1 MIRKIARGFNRD
13 FKDASFLEIVKGSAT
28 TFAVR
33 LMGLVAGYAFTF
45 IISRYYGSEV
55 LGAHTLSVTVL
66 MMFSVLGR
74 LGMDSLLVRHFAQDH
89 AINRWDRI
97 LEVYRKTL
105 MVVVPVGILL
115 SVLLFF
121 TSGQIAQY
129 IFQKPSLEPYFRIV
143 SFAVLPMAMRFINS
157 ECYRGFRM
165 NKEYAYSQNV
175 SYFLYSAIIL
185 GIVTVFYRHPWLP
198 NIAFAVSL
206 ILLTV
211 SSTFLILRRIR
222 SNTKIASAEFVLPEM
237 VRNALPMLLANSM
250 LLVAGW
256 INTILLGIW
265 STESDVGIYSV
276 VLKISTFSAF
286 VLMSINSVSAPG
298 FAQLHAKGDHDGLR
312 KYTAHTAKI
321 IFYSSIPIFL
331 GILLMR
337 EWLLGLFGDE
347 FIAGSLA
354 LLITMVGQL
363 FNVFAGSVGQFLY
376 MTGKQQIFR
385 NIILTSTLINV
396 VVCAILIPLY
406 GLLGSAI
413 AGMVF
418 MAAWNLMSMIYIKR
432 TFKIRTYY
440 WPF

>member
-13 FKDASFLEIVKGSAT
+13 FKDAGFLEIVKGSAT

-33 LMGLVAGYAFTF
+33 LLGLVAGYAFTF

-89 AINRWDRI
+89 ATGRWDRI
-97 LEVYRKTL
+97 LEVYKKTL
-105 MVVVPVGILL
+105 TVVVPVGIAL
-115 SVLLFF
+115 SALLFF
-121 TSGQIAQY
+121 ASGQIAQY
-129 IFQKPSLEPYFRIV
+129 IFQKPLLEPYFRII

-175 SYFLYSAIIL
+175 SYFLYSAILL
-185 GIVTVFYRHPWLP
+185 GIITVFYRHPWLP
-198 NIAFAVSL
+198 NIAFAASL
-206 ILLTV
+206 MILAL
-211 SSTFLILRRIR
+211 SSSLLIIKRIR
-222 SNTKIASAEFVLPEM
+222 ANTKVTSSELVIPEM
-237 VRNALPMLLANSM
+237 VRNAIPMLLANSM

-256 INTILLGIW
+256 INTIMLGIW

-286 VLMSINSVSAPG
+286 VLMSINSVSAPR
-298 FAQLHAKGDHDGLR
+298 FAQLHAKGDTEGLK

-331 GILLMR
+331 GIIFLR
-337 EWLLGLFGDE
+337 DWLLGLFGDE

-354 LLITMVGQL
+354 LLITMIGQL

-376 MTGKQQIFR
+376 MTGKQHIFR

-418 MAAWNLMSMIYIKR
+418 MAAWNLMSMIYIRR

>member
-1 MIRKIARGFNRD
+1 MIRKIARGFKSD
-13 FKDASFLEIVKGSAT
+13 FKDANFLEIVKGSAT
-28 TFAVR
+28 TFVVR

-55 LGAHTLSVTVL
+55 MGAHTLSVTVL

-97 LEVYRKTL
+97 LEVYKKTL
-105 MVVVPVGILL
+105 LVVIPTGLVL
-115 SVLLFF
+115 SVLLYF
-121 TSGQIAQY
+121 TSGQIAEY
-129 IFQKPSLEPYFRIV
+129 IFKKPSLVPYFRII

-175 SYFLYSAIIL
+175 SYFLYSAVIL
-185 GIVTVFYRHPWLP
+185 GILTVFSQNPWLP

-206 ILLTV
+206 MLLMV
-211 SSTFLILRRIR
+211 SSSYLILRRIK
-222 SNTKIASAEFVLPEM
+222 SNTKKISDELLIPEM
-237 VRNALPMLLANSM
+237 VKNAVPMLLANSM

-256 INTILLGIW
+256 INTIMLGIW
-265 STESDVGIYSV
+265 ATESDVGIYSV

-286 VLMSINSVSAPG
+286 VLMSINSVSAPR
-298 FAQLHAKGDHDGLR
+298 FAQLHAKGDHEGLK

-331 GILLMR
+331 GIVILR
-337 EWLLGLFGDE
+337 DWLLGLFGDE
-347 FIAGSLA
+347 FIIGSMA
-354 LLITMVGQL
+354 LLITMAGQL

-376 MTGKQQIFR
+376 MTGKQHIFR
-385 NIILTSTLINV
+385 NIILTSTLINI
-396 VVCAILIPLY
+396 VVCAVLIPLY
-406 GLLGSAI
+406 GLIGSAI

-418 MAAWNLMSMIYIKR
+418 MAAWNLMSMIYIRKN
-432 TFKIRTYY
+432 FKIRTYY